1 MTGTVTA
8 VIPLEEARARILA
21 ACPRLPAV
29 SVAMHAASGC
39 VTAEDVYATEDVP
52 PFDNT
57 AVDGFAVRAADV
69 ANAPVELVVVATVA
83 AGAHRDAPLGP
94 GEAVRIMTGAP
105 LPPAAD
111 AIVMVEDSEAVGDD
125 RVRLLRAVVAGDA
138 VRRAGSDIRAGELV
152 LRAGIE
158 LAPPHIGVLAS
169 LGRLSVNVHQRPR
182 VGVLST
188 GDELIEDGSPLQPGQ
203 IRESNRTMLRPM
215 IAEAGCDVID
225 LGLVRDD
232 EQALTQVLRN
242 AVETCDALVTSGGVS
257 MGDFDVVKAVLS
269 RIADMTWM
277 QIAIRPAK
285 PFAFGLLKS
294 KDGRTVPIFG
304 LPGNP
309 VSSFVS
315 FELLARPALRQM
327 LGHRGE
333 LLRPSV
339 LALADEPFRRRPD
352 GKTHWTRVHG
362 RFESDGRLHVRSTGE
377 QGSHQLAA
385 SAGANGLAEVPDGD
399 GIEVGGELNVIL
411 LNL

>member
-1 MTGTVTA
+1 VGRWRYGHS
-8 VIPLEEARARILA
+8 VIALEEARARILA
-21 ACPRLPAV
+21 ACAPLPAV
-29 SVAMHAASGC
+29 SVAVHAASGC
-39 VTAEDVYATEDVP
+39 VTAEDVYAVEDVP

-57 AVDGFAVRAADV
+57 AVDGFAVRAVDV
-69 ANAPVELVVVATVA
+69 ATAPVELVVVGTVA

-105 LPPAAD
+105 IPPDAD
-111 AIVMVEDSEAVGDD
+111 AVVMVEDSEAVGDD
-125 RVRLLRAVVAGDA
+125 RVRLLRAVAAGDA
-138 VRRAGSDIRAGELV
+138 VRRAGSDIRAGEIV

-188 GDELIEDGSPLQPGQ
+188 GDELVEDGSRLQPGQ

-215 IAEAGCDVID
+215 IAAAGCEVID

-232 EQALTQVLRN
+232 EQALALVLRN
-242 AVETCDALVTSGGVS
+242 AVESCDALVTSGGVS

-285 PFAFGLLKS
+285 PFAFGLLTS

-327 LGHRGE
+327 LGHRDE
-333 LLRPSV
+333 LLRRSV
-339 LALADEPFRRRPD
+339 VALADEPFRRRPD
-352 GKTHWTRVHG
+352 GKTHWTRVNG
-362 RFESDGRLHVRSTGE
+362 RFEADGRFHVRATGE

-399 GIEVGGELNVIL
+399 GFEVGAALNVML
-411 LNL
+411 L